1 MRLFVIRH
9 GQVPSNVEG
18 IISGWNDEQLT
29 EKGISQANQIRNQLQ
44 NIQFDVVYCSPID
57 RAKQTAKIIAPQ
69 NEILYDA
76 RLAEREP
83 GTLLGQSRKNIDRN
97 SWNSLDTDRT
107 PEGAETLA
115 SGLKR
120 VKDILDEMN
129 EKYKDKTVLIVTH
142 NFISKCI
149 WILENNIQNPELI
162 NSFFHNNGEIK
173 YYGQREGLIDDE
185 GLNYHLC

>member
-29 EKGISQANQIRNQLQ
+29 EKGILQANQIKNQLQ

-57 RAKQTAKIIAPQ
+57 RAKQTAKIVAPQ

-83 GTLLGQSRKNIDRN
+83 GTLLGQARKNIDKN

-120 VKDILDEMN
+120 VKNILDEIN

-162 NSFFHNNGEIK
+162 NSFFHDNGEIK